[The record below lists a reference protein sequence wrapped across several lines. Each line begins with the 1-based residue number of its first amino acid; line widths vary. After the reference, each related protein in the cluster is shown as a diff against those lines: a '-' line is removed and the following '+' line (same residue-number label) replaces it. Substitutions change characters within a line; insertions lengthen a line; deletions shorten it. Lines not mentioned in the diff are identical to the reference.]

1 MKDFGNIFKQ
11 AQQVKAELERLQG
24 EAASKRVEGTAGGGM
39 VTVTADGRG
48 EIVAVKID
56 PEVAAANDREMLQ
69 DLIVAATN
77 EALRKARE
85 LMNAEMARLAGGMG
99 LPGLF

>member
-1 MKDFGNIFKQ
+1 MKDLGNLMRQ
-11 AQQVKAELERLQG
+11 AQKMKADLERLQG

-39 VTVTADGRG
+39 VTVTVDGRG
-48 EIVAVKID
+48 EVLAVKID

-77 EALRKARE
+77 EALRRARE
-85 LMNAEMARLAGGMG
+85 LMNAEMAKVAGGMG

>member
-1 MKDFGNIFKQ
+1 MKDFGNLMRQ
-11 AQQVKAELERLQG
+11 AQKMKAELERLQG
-24 EAASKRVEGTAGGGM
+24 EAAAKRVEGTAGGGM

-48 EIVAVKID
+48 EVVAVRID
-56 PEVAAANDREMLQ
+56 PEVATGGDLEMLQ

-85 LMNAEMARLAGGMG
+85 LMNAEMAKLAGGMG
-99 LPGLF
+99 IPGLF

>member
-1 MKDFGNIFKQ
+1 MKDFGNLLKQ
-11 AQQVKAELERLQG
+11 AQKVKAELERLQG

-56 PEVAAANDREMLQ
+56 PEVTAANDPEMLQ
-69 DLIVAATN
+69 DLIVAAAN

-85 LMNAEMARLAGGMG
+85 LMNAEMAKLAGGMG

>member
-1 MKDFGNIFKQ
+1 MKDLGNLMRH
-11 AQQVKAELERLQG
+11 AQKMKAELERIQG

-39 VTVTADGRG
+39 VTVTVDGRG
-48 EIVAVKID
+48 EVVAVRID
-56 PEVAAANDREMLQ
+56 PEVAAAGDREMLQ
-69 DLIVAATN
+69 DLVVAATN

-85 LMNAEMARLAGGMG
+85 LMNAEMAKVAGGMG

>member
-1 MKDFGNIFKQ
+1 MKDLGNLMRQ
-11 AQQVKAELERLQG
+11 AQKMKAELERIQG

-39 VTVTADGRG
+39 VTVTVDGRG
-48 EIVAVKID
+48 ELVAVKID
-56 PEVAAANDREMLQ
+56 PEVAATNDREMLQ

-77 EALRKARE
+77 EALRRARE
-85 LMNAEMARLAGGMG
+85 LMNAEMAKVAGGMG

>member
-1 MKDFGNIFKQ
+1 MKDLGNLMRQ
-11 AQQVKAELERLQG
+11 AQKVKAELERVQG

-39 VTVTADGRG
+39 VTVTVDGRG
-48 EIVAVKID
+48 EVLAVKID

-77 EALRKARE
+77 EALRRARE
-85 LMNAEMARLAGGMG
+85 LMNAEMAKVAGGMG